1 LKFKIG
7 SFIYYNLLLKIINFI
22 IGWSLNPIKKDY
34 FVDVRPSITNHQFMN
49 YGEVNTNMNMWLS
62 FIQTLKKTLIPE
74 YIEFWNIFNNI
85 NKYSNSCRLYYYWQ
99 NSYSQ
104 TLFVALLISNFTNF
118 YFFLIFTNL
127 NKHKSRIHEDI
138 IQDKIHKK
146 KKRKQEHKTKH
157 VISCF
162 ITGYYYTVLT
172 QF

>member
-1 LKFKIG
+1 MLG
-7 SFIYYNLLLKIINFI
+7 LLSPIINFVN
-22 IGWSLNPIKKDY
+22 S
-34 FVDVRPSITNHQFMN
+34 
-49 YGEVNTNMNMWLS
+49 GEVNTNVNMWLS
-62 FIQTLKKTLIPE
+62 FIQTLKKTLILE

-104 TLFVALLISNFTNF
+104 TLSRALLISNFTNS

-146 KKRKQEHKTKH
+146 KNLKRKQEHKTKL
-157 VISCF
+157 VTSCF
-162 ITGYYYTVLT
+162 LTGYYYIVLT